1 MRIKKSL
8 ILAGPALLTAVT
20 LGPLTTPS
28 VQALAQTSATS
39 AQTSTH
45 VASKP
50 PEKRKAKK
58 QQYNMGRSAGY
69 TDGRSA
75 CVKKEPYSLKY
86 SGGGAYQRGFADG
99 YNSGYHSC

>member
-20 LGPLTTPS
+20 LSPLVASPA
-28 VQALAQTSATS
+28 QALAETSAAS

-45 VASKP
+45 VAIAP
-50 PEKRKAKK
+50 PKKKKKATYNRGHMAGYADGRDDCKKK
-58 QQYNMGRSAGY
+58 QPY
-69 TDGRSA
+69 TLR
-75 CVKKEPYSLKY
+75 Y
-86 SGGGAYQRGFADG
+86 SGGGPYQRGFADG

>member
-28 VQALAQTSATS
+28 AQALAETSATI

-58 QQYNMGRSAGY
+58 QQYNNGRSAGY
-69 TDGRSA
+69 ADGRDD
-75 CVKKEPYSLKY
+75 CRKKQPYSMKY

>member
-20 LGPLTTPS
+20 LSPLAASPA
-28 VQALAQTSATS
+28 QALAETSAAS
-39 AQTSTH
+39 AQTTTL

-50 PEKRKAKK
+50 PKEKKAEYKK
-58 QQYNMGRSAGY
+58 GRMAGY
-69 TDGRSA
+69 SDGRSA
-75 CVKKEPYSLKY
+75 CEKKEPYSLKY
-86 SGGGAYQRGFADG
+86 SGGGAYQRGFTDG

>member
-1 MRIKKSL
+1 MRLKKSL

-20 LGPLTTPS
+20 LSPLAASPA
-28 VQALAQTSATS
+28 QALAETSAAS

-50 PEKRKAKK
+50 PKKKA
-58 QQYNMGRSAGY
+58 QYNKGRMAGY
-69 TDGRSA
+69 SDGRSA
-75 CVKKEPYSLKY
+75 CEKKEPYSLKY

>member
-20 LGPLTTPS
+20 LSPLVASPA
-28 VQALAQTSATS
+28 QALAETSA
-39 AQTSTH
+39 AGARTSTH

-50 PEKRKAKK
+50 PEKKVQYKKGRMAGYADGRDDCKKK
-58 QQYNMGRSAGY
+58 QPY
-69 TDGRSA
+69 TLR
-75 CVKKEPYSLKY
+75 Y
-86 SGGGAYQRGFADG
+86 SGGGPYQRGFADG